1 MDILYNNTY
10 MSNTE
15 CKSYSFKIVLMGESG
30 VGKSSIALRMVSD
43 KYSANTEATIGASY
57 FSKILQTEGECL
69 HFKIWD
75 TAGQEKY
82 HCLVPMYYRG
92 ADAAL
97 VVYDIGDA
105 TSYEM
110 AKRHVKELK
119 DNSDVK
125 VIALIGNKCDRKDR
139 IVEEIDV
146 RLYAESQDL
155 IYMETSAKL
164 NINIINILSIL
175 ADNIPRV
182 EHTVATHRIAGLY
195 TEFSPPKPGCCI

>member
-1 MDILYNNTY
+1 

-182 EHTVATHRIAGLY
+182 EHTVATNRISGLY
-195 TEFSPPKPGCCI
+195 TEFTPPKPGCCI

>member
-1 MDILYNNTY
+1 

-30 VGKSSIALRMVSD
+30 VGKSSIALRIVSD
-43 KYSANTEATIGASY
+43 KYIANTEATIGASY
-57 FSKILQTEGECL
+57 FSKILQTEEECL
-69 HFKIWD
+69 HFNIWD

-82 HCLVPMYYRG
+82 HCLIPMYYRG

-105 TSYEM
+105 ASYKM

-139 IVEEIDV
+139 VIEEMDA
-146 RLYAESQDL
+146 RNYADSQDL

-175 ADNIPRV
+175 ADNIPRI
-182 EHTVATHRIAGLY
+182 ERPVATPQNMQLFS
-195 TEFSPPKPGCCI
+195 EFSPPRPGCCV

>member
-1 MDILYNNTY
+1 MQ
-10 MSNTE
+10 

-43 KYSANTEATIGASY
+43 TYNANTEATIGASY
-57 FSKILQTEGECL
+57 FSKIITTEKECL

-97 VVYDIGDA
+97 VVYDIGDVP
-105 TSYEM
+105 SYEM

-119 DNSDVK
+119 KNSEVS
-125 VIALIGNKCDRKDR
+125 VIAFIGNKCDMKDR
-139 IVEEIDV
+139 IVSETDAK
-146 RLYAESQDL
+146 LYAHTQDL
-155 IYMETSAKL
+155 IYIETSAKL
-164 NINIINILSIL
+164 NINIINILNIL
-175 ADNIPRV
+175 ADKMPRN
-182 EHTVATHRIAGLY
+182 EQFAESASTSSLFK
-195 TEFSPPKPGCCI
+195 EFSPPKPGCCA